1 MFIIHFFLTF
11 GAKGTEPAQFAEALP
26 LGMRCGLDV
35 ETFSMT
41 AAILVLSAFVPELAT
56 VTYTHVMLLHH
67 SFFFIQLS
75 FFVCT
80 GIEWVTTASSS
91 NVLPVTGTRF
101 SVLWSWKEKAVKA
114 FQNIENLF

>member
-1 MFIIHFFLTF
+1 MFIIYFFLTF

-35 ETFSMT
+35 KTFSMT

-67 SFFFIQLS
+67 SFFFYSIK
-75 FFVCT
+75 FFRMYRNRVGYN
-80 GIEWVTTASSS
+80 GIFQQCPSRDRNTFLYTL
-91 NVLPVTGTRF
+91 VLERK
-101 SVLWSWKEKAVKA
+101 SR
-114 FQNIENLF
+114 